1 MDGAKFM
8 KIKINLL
15 NNKISAEGVQGEQVN
30 KVIDGFFN
38 FLCGPTK
45 TPADIKNPVI
55 KVETQKILS
64 VPVST
69 SPKTQQV
76 VKEEPKSES
85 PSVSK
90 VLPKIND
97 QRTLN
102 TSIGELIMPLKPS
115 NIREIGDGIKLYQ
128 THYTCDCG
136 HTGYRFIRET
146 NDYTKCHECG
156 EKLLVE
162 PATLEDDADGIPMPD
177 LDGNFFIA
185 RELYEGE

>member
-1 MDGAKFM
+1 M
-8 KIKINLL
+8 KIEISLL

-38 FLCGPTK
+38 FLSGGA
-45 TPADIKNPVI
+45 TPAGNEQPVVKLEPSKAI
-55 KVETQKILS
+55 SKPIS
-64 VPVST
+64 AVPT
-69 SPKTQQV
+69 EPQHV

-90 VLPKIND
+90 VLPKINN

-102 TSIGELIMPLKPS
+102 TKIGELVALTPS
-115 NIREIGDGIKLYQ
+115 NIRETDEGIKLYQ

-136 HTGYRFIRET
+136 HTGKRFIRET
-146 NDYTKCHECG
+146 NDYTKCHNCG
-156 EKLLVE
+156 EKLLIE
-162 PATLEDDADGIPMPD
+162 PATLEDDADGIPMSD
-177 LDGNFFIA
+177 IDGNFFIA

>member
-1 MDGAKFM
+1 M

-38 FLCGPTK
+38 FLNGPT
-45 TPADIKNPVI
+45 TPAVNLQSVI
-55 KVETQKILS
+55 TVE
-64 VPVST
+64 
-69 SPKTQQV
+69 SPKTISKPIPAPPKSQSIV
-76 VKEEPKSES
+76 KKEESKGDSIP
-85 PSVSK
+85 VSK

-102 TSIGELIMPLKPS
+102 TTIGELVAMTPH
-115 NIREIGDGIKLYQ
+115 NIRVTDDGTKLYQ

-136 HTGYRFIRET
+136 HTGKRYIRET
-146 NDYTKCHECG
+146 NNYTKCHNCG
-156 EKLLVE
+156 DKLLIE
-162 PATLEDDADGIPMPD
+162 PATLEDDVNGILNPD
-177 LDGNFFIA
+177 IDGNFFIA

>member
-1 MDGAKFM
+1 MDGAKYM
-8 KIKINLL
+8 KIEISLL
-15 NNKISAEGVQGEQVN
+15 NNKISAEGLQGEQVN
-30 KVIDGFFN
+30 KVIEGFFS
-38 FLCGPTK
+38 FLNGPTK
-45 TPADIKNPVI
+45 PAGIKQPVDLFESP
-55 KVETQKILS
+55 KA
-64 VPVST
+64 VPVYVPVP
-69 SPKTQQV
+69 PKTQQV
-76 VKEEPKSES
+76 AKEEPKSES

-162 PATLEDDADGIPMPD
+162 PATLEDDVDGIPMPD

>member
-1 MDGAKFM
+1 M

-30 KVIDGFFN
+30 KVIDGFFD
-38 FLCGPTK
+38 FLNGSA
-45 TPADIKNPVI
+45 TPVDKEQSVVATESPKA
-55 KVETQKILS
+55 
-64 VPVST
+64 VPVYIPVT
-69 SPKTQQV
+69 PKPQQV
-76 VKEEPKSES
+76 VKEEPKSVSS
-85 PSVSK
+85 PVSK

-102 TSIGELIMPLKPS
+102 TSIGELVALKPS
-115 NIREIGDGIKLYQ
+115 NIRETEDGTKLYQ

-136 HTGYRFIRET
+136 HTGKRFIRES